1 MKLELDLMDAK
12 ILEILQGDARV
23 TMAEIGRRIHLSQP
37 AVTERVRRMESA
49 QVITGYHAHVNPEAL
64 GYGITAFV
72 RVASRS
78 SDIPVVKIAEQV
90 PEVIECHA
98 ITGEDCVVVK
108 VVASSVKELERVIS
122 SLARCGVTS
131 TSLILSSS
139 IERRAIKPAQEQVS

>member
-12 ILEILQGDARV
+12 ILDILQADARV

-37 AVTERVRRMESA
+37 AVTERVRRMEA
-49 QVITGYHAHVNPEAL
+49 AGVITGYHAHVNPEAL

-139 IERRAIKPAQEQVS
+139 IERRAIKPAQ

>member
-1 MKLELDLMDAK
+1 MKLDLDLMDAK
-12 ILEILQGDARV
+12 ILEILQADARV

-37 AVTERVRRMESA
+37 AVTERVRRLEVA

-139 IERRAIKPAQEQVS
+139 IERRAIKPVN

>member
-12 ILEILQGDARV
+12 ILEILQADARV

-37 AVTERVRRMESA
+37 AVTERVRRMETA
-49 QVITGYHAHVNPEAL
+49 GVITGYHAHVNPEAL

-108 VVASSVKELERVIS
+108 VVAPSVKELERVIS

-139 IERRAIKPAQEQVS
+139 IERRAIKPAQ

>member
-1 MKLELDLMDAK
+1 MKLELDVMDAK

-37 AVTERVRRMESA
+37 AVTERVRRMETA

-139 IERRAIKPAQEQVS
+139 IERRAIKPVA